1 MRVPTVVTSPALAE
15 TQRLCLLRW
24 SPIEDRLQRPD
35 GQAIPADLCPLPQQ
49 PWLTQ
54 LADSEQQAI
63 IALQR
68 SGQPGQLSLPRGTL
82 CWWLEWVPDRAG
94 DWLIMAYPQQL
105 APAANMSG
113 LEQLELER
121 LARLSPG
128 ARRNHHLLQQ
138 LYHLS
143 GCGRLVL
150 WRIGRERLEP
160 VYRLGEGELPP
171 AQILDPRY
179 IKALRARGTLG
190 FSDVSHQP
198 MLASQQ
204 YLQQDAILARLDAL
218 ISQDRQPW
226 GVLTLEYRSWQPRFA
241 DDLFPLAARTAALL
255 LDPEQDSQLWPAA
268 MLASRRL
275 LPQLD
280 ALRSLRSRQRMPA
293 LLHLL
298 QPYGVQQL
306 QLWHYQEKQQ
316 TMLHFWPQPGQSML
330 GAHQRP
336 CTSQQVSSWL
346 ASAEMLHPLPDEGHG
361 LQGYQLILRSR
372 RGHLAGLLQ
381 CFGAEATA
389 LEQLAPQLLDAA
401 PLLAGLLPAPPGI
414 PTDLRQLLQAQ
425 PLPALLLDRQGQ
437 IRFANQPWRT
447 WRQSLGENQP
457 VTQMA
462 ALLPRHSFLP
472 LLRHLLRQLRHQGCY
487 ITDEFM
493 LQPDGTLLPVH
504 MRLSAWHHQQELA
517 GFCCVMEDLGQTRAA
532 RQRLA
537 ELAGLDELT
546 GMANRRALFSA
557 LSRPGET
564 NHQGLLMLLDITPF
578 KTINDSLG
586 HQIGDLLLQHIA
598 SRLQRWAGPLGLLA
612 RSAGAQ
618 FALLIP
624 PNEPEHHVLRQQAD
638 NLLRALHALFER
650 PFLVNGIRL
659 YCSCTQGI
667 ALFHAGMAA
676 LDIMQQAETAAHLAR
691 QHAERGY
698 LFYTDQLGATVR
710 RRMELVTRLREALN
724 HQQLVLFYQPQYA
737 VTTGQLMGAEALL
750 RWPQDE
756 EFIPP
761 SEFIPLAEETGL
773 IHDIGL
779 WVLRVACEQHCQW
792 LHSTHPLPRLSVNI
806 SARQFHHPDFLQ
818 QLDRI
823 LSETRMPPSQLTL
836 ELTES
841 LVMENQSEAIQRLAS
856 LRERGI
862 QLSIDDFGTGYSS
875 LAYLKNL
882 PIDEVKLDRRFI
894 QRLAEDHKD
903 QVLVSAIMAL
913 SAVMGFD
920 VLAEGVETEAQRTM
934 LEQLGCHFYQG
945 FLRSRA
951 IPAVAFSELLRSQ
964 V

>member
-1 MRVPTVVTSPALAE
+1 MRVPTVLTSPAVAE
-15 TQRLCLLRW
+15 TQCLCLLRW

-35 GQAIPADLCPLPQQ
+35 GQAIPADLCPFPQQ
-49 PWLTQ
+49 SWLSQ
-54 LADSEQQAI
+54 LAEAEQAAI
-63 IALQR
+63 RARITGEQ
-68 SGQPGQLSLPRGTL
+68 SGQLALPRGQL
-82 CWWLEWVPDRAG
+82 CWWLEWIADRHG
-94 DWLIMAYPQQL
+94 EWLILARPQQI
-105 APAANMSG
+105 APADNQMG

-128 ARRNHHLLQQ
+128 AQRNHQLLLQ
-138 LYHLS
+138 LFRLC
-143 GCGRLVL
+143 GCSRLVL
-150 WRIGRERLEP
+150 WRIGRDRLEP
-160 VYRLGEGELPP
+160 VYRLGDGALP
-171 AQILDPRY
+171 AVQTVDPRY

-198 MLASQQ
+198 MLASQS
-204 YLQQDAILARLDAL
+204 YLLQDGILARLDAL
-218 ISQDRQPW
+218 ISQERQPW

-255 LDPEQDSQLWPAA
+255 LDPEQETILTPAEA
-268 MLASRRL
+268 LPAPN
-275 LPQLD
+275 LPQQLAD
-280 ALRSLRSRQRMPA
+280 LLALQGRQRMPA
-293 LLHLL
+293 LLQLL
-298 QPYGVQQL
+298 RPYGIEQL
-306 QLWHYQEKQQ
+306 QLWHYQEKSGTLQRDWPRTPVGGQQ
-316 TMLHFWPQPGQSML
+316 
-330 GAHQRP
+330 P
-336 CTSQQVSSWL
+336 CTPQQVAAWL
-346 ASAEMLHPLPDEGHG
+346 ATSDLLHPIGGTDPAV
-361 LQGYQLILRSR
+361 QGYQLILRNR
-372 RGHLAGLLQ
+372 RRQFVGLLQ
-381 CFGAEATA
+381 CHGLDTQA
-389 LEQLAPQLLDAA
+389 LAQLAPQILAAA
-401 PLLAGLLPAPPGI
+401 PLLARLLPLPPVI
-414 PTDLRQLLQAQ
+414 PHDLRQLLQTQ
-425 PLPALLLDRQGQ
+425 PLPALLLDRQGE
-437 IRFANQPWRT
+437 IRFANQAWHS
-447 WRQSLGENQP
+447 WRQSQGENRP
-457 VTQMA
+457 ITHMA
-462 ALLPRHSFLP
+462 QLLPRHSFLP
-472 LLRHLLRQLRHQGCY
+472 LLRQLLRQLDRQGHHA
-487 ITDEFM
+487 TDEFL

-504 MRLSAWHHQQELA
+504 MRLSGWHHQQVLS

-557 LSRPGET
+557 LSRPGDAG
-564 NHQGLLMLLDITPF
+564 HQGLLMLLDITPF

-598 SRLQRWAGPLGLLA
+598 NRLQRWAGPLGMLA

-618 FALLIP
+618 FALLVP
-624 PNEPEHHVLRQQAD
+624 PNEPDSQTLRQQAD

-650 PFLVNGIRL
+650 PFLVNNIRL

-667 ALFHAGMAA
+667 AMFHAGMAA

-710 RRMELVTRLREALN
+710 RRMELVTKLREALN
-724 HQQLVLFYQPQYA
+724 LQQLVLFYQPQYA
-737 VTTGQLMGAEALL
+737 VPDGKLVGAEALL
-750 RWPQDE
+750 RWPQED

-779 WVLRVACEQHCQW
+779 WVLRSACEQHCLW
-792 LHSTHPLPRLSVNI
+792 LHSEHPLPRLSVNI
-806 SARQFHHPDFLQ
+806 STRQFHHPDFLSQ
-818 QLDRI
+818 VDRI
-823 LSETRMPPSQLTL
+823 LLETRMPPSQLTL

-841 LVMENQSEAIQRLAS
+841 LVMENQSEAIQRLVS

-913 SAVMGFD
+913 STVMGFQ
-920 VLAEGVETEAQRTM
+920 VLAEGVETEAQLTM
-934 LEQLGCHFYQG
+934 LAQLGCHYYQG

-951 IPAVAFSELLRSQ
+951 IPVSAFAQLMQEQ
-964 V
+964 A